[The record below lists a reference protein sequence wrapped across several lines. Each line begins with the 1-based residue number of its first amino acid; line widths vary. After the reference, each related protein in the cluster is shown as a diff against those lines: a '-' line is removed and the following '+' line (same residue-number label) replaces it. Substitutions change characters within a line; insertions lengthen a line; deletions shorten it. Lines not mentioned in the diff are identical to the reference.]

1 MIWRK
6 STISNVYRPIY
17 TRVTPT
23 TQTLIEV
30 LLSNKPDYFRPS
42 GIINASL
49 SDHFHDLWYYAQQND
64 KDEEAGTREDQ
75 ASF

>member
-1 MIWRK
+1 MSIGLYIRGLHQ
-6 STISNVYRPIY
+6 P
-17 TRVTPT
+17 

-49 SDHFHDLWYYAQQND
+49 SDHFMIPWYYAHQND
-64 KDEEAGTREDQ
+64 KDEETGTREGQ